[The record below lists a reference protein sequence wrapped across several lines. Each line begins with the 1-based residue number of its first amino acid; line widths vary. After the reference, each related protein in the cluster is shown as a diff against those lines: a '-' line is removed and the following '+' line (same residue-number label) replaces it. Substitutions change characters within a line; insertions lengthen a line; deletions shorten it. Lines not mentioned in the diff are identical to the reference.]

1 MSVEWS
7 TRDVIVIDIEEADE
21 QRCSDSDSKTC
32 GRRVVDLQPIQN
44 GFLHFSS
51 VCFSLRLFF
60 SAFLFVYLFG
70 LVCIKFMGKKKNV
83 QSIFLNNIHFPI
95 SASVAMAW
103 NSSFLVLMA
112 SLYVMNLAIAKNP
125 CKTEVSVPGM
135 ALKGFVFKKVPV
147 TAPHVCDITCE
158 RETICQ
164 SYNYVIGEKSCEL
177 NTRTKEARPENFQP
191 DDLRFYM
198 GRISGRSM
206 YPV

>member
-1 MSVEWS
+1 
-7 TRDVIVIDIEEADE
+7 
-21 QRCSDSDSKTC
+21 
-32 GRRVVDLQPIQN
+32 
-44 GFLHFSS
+44 
-51 VCFSLRLFF
+51 
-60 SAFLFVYLFG
+60 
-70 LVCIKFMGKKKNV
+70 
-83 QSIFLNNIHFPI
+83 
-95 SASVAMAW
+95 MAW
-103 NSSFLVLMA
+103 NSSFFIILA
-112 SLYVMNLAIAKNP
+112 SLYFKDLAIARNS
-125 CKTEVSVPGM
+125 CKTGVSVPGM

-147 TAPHVCDITCE
+147 TAPHVCDVTCE

>member
-1 MSVEWS
+1 MSESVTFNIHILTVC
-7 TRDVIVIDIEEADE
+7 TRFVTTHIV
-21 QRCSDSDSKTC
+21 RH
-32 GRRVVDLQPIQN
+32 VYPPWY
-44 GFLHFSS
+44 F
-51 VCFSLRLFF
+51 FF
-60 SAFLFVYLFG
+60 SAGWLS
-70 LVCIKFMGKKKNV
+70 KP
-83 QSIFLNNIHFPI
+83 HFPV
-95 SASVAMAW
+95 SVFVGMAW
-103 NSSFLVLMA
+103 NSRFLIFLAFLYLMNFA
-112 SLYVMNLAIAKNP
+112 TAKKQ
-125 CKTEVSVPGM
+125 CKTEVGIPGT
-135 ALKGFVFKKVPV
+135 ALKGHIFKKVPV

>member
-1 MSVEWS
+1 MLRYS
-7 TRDVIVIDIEEADE
+7 RFRIDSYVAS
-21 QRCSDSDSKTC
+21 C
-32 GRRVVDLQPIQN
+32 
-44 GFLHFSS
+44 
-51 VCFSLRLFF
+51 
-60 SAFLFVYLFG
+60 LFVCLSICCHKYLSAG
-70 LVCIKFMGKKKNV
+70 W
-83 QSIFLNNIHFPI
+83 LNNLHFPI
-95 SASVAMAW
+95 SASAGMVW
-103 NSSFLVLMA
+103 NSSFLILLA
-112 SLYVMNLAIAKNP
+112 SLFFMDVATAKNP

-135 ALKGFVFKKVPV
+135 VLKGFVFKKVPV

-206 YPV
+206 YSVQFILHKNLSQWVLSKNPPKFAVHVTLTSAKLHSS